1 MYSIT
6 SDPTDRWDREIE
18 NGYFEHLDT
27 RNTYTY
33 RGRRSENIIFDE
45 FTTLLSDVM
54 QDWVFFENN
63 GKIEIQRRQTS
74 DLGEFLHTQE
84 LSDFLESLK

>member
-1 MYSIT
+1 MYSIA
-6 SDPTDRWDREIE
+6 SNLTDHWDREIE
-18 NGYFEHLDT
+18 NGYFEHLDI

-54 QDWVFFENN
+54 RDWVFFENN
-63 GKIEIQRRQTS
+63 GKIEIQRRQIP
-74 DLGEFLHTQE
+74 DLGEFLPTQE